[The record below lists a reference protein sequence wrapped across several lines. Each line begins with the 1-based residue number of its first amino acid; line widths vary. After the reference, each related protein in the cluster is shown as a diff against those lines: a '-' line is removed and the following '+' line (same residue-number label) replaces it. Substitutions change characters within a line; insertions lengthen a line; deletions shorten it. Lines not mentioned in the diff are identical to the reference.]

1 MKKLSKLAAFALATA
16 MAVSMSACSSTST
29 AASSSSA
36 SSAAASSSEASSAA
50 ASSAASTSLDKIK
63 ADKFVTMSTNAE
75 FEPFEYKDGDNI
87 VGIDAEISKKVA
99 DKLGVE
105 LKINDIAFDSLIPEL
120 NSGRANFVAAG
131 MTVTDD
137 RKQNVDFSD
146 TYFDASQAI
155 IVKKDSAI
163 KSRADLNGKKV
174 GVQQGTTG
182 DTYCTNEDGKNDIKV
197 ASVERY
203 NKGVDA
209 VTDLVN
215 GKIDAVVIDD
225 FPATKFVEKNSDKIQ
240 KLGEALT
247 VEKYAIAVK
256 KGDDAMLKTVNDVLA
271 EMKSSGE
278 LNKIIEKYKA
288 ALGA

>member
-1 MKKLSKLAAFALATA
+1 MKKLSKFAAFALATA

-155 IVKKDSAI
+155 IVKKGSAV